1 MLHSFEKCSL
11 AESDSSHSNDGT
23 PHNKSQPAQRKLLP
37 EKQSSRM
44 SGDSDDTDSVSS
56 VFSLPEIFQSNQTL
70 RSSRTNSENSE
81 FSNSRPPRRPQCL
94 RSDQTERQTYPCSR
108 EQTVQQGQCSREQTV
123 QHGQQTRTNSSPSPQ
138 SINKNQES
146 DNIPIRRVGLG
157 RGFLKTAYRTPPR
170 KPNS

>member
-11 AESDSSHSNDGT
+11 AESDSSHSNDET
-23 PHNKSQPAQRKLLP
+23 PHNKSQPTQRKLLP

-94 RSDQTERQTYPCSR
+94 RSDQTERQSNPCSR
-108 EQTVQQGQCSREQTV
+108 EQTV
-123 QHGQQTRTNSSPSPQ
+123 QQTRTNSSPSPQ
-138 SINKNQES
+138 TINKNQES
-146 DNIPIRRVGLG
+146 DNIPTRRVGLG

-170 KPNS
+170 KPNL